1 MKKKLVIPAVI
12 SLLAAAG
19 CGVPTAEH
27 SKVVS
32 DLADCSKQ
40 RFEATSEANLCK
52 DQVRG
57 LLSENEALKRDKTS
71 LIKDKD
77 TLQAKVNDL
86 ATAKAEKTEQLE
98 KTTRTYEDLQQKLEQ
113 EIRDGKIQISEMKD
127 KLTVTLVDKVLF
139 ASGSADVSNEGKL
152 VLDKVIPVL
161 KEVKDKRIQV
171 EGHTDNVQI
180 FSAIKAKYPT
190 NWELSAGR
198 ATQVVRYL
206 QETGGIDP
214 KVLSATGYSE
224 YQPVAPNDTAE
235 GKARNRRIEIV
246 LLPLVH

>member
-12 SLLAAAG
+12 SLFAAAG

-206 QETGGIDP
+206 QEAGGIDP